1 MDVYEV
7 LSDIMAYEGLSIA
20 QVAKKCGLPDS
31 TVRGI
36 VTRKQKTVS
45 LDVAYK
51 LSDGLGV
58 SLERLNGMEEPD
70 KNKERSYDETHA
82 TDKEFE
88 NIVKKY
94 RLITEYSP
102 DGAVVVDTVLDREY
116 SIANKLRKQKEQ
128 LEKVQKMDMEV
139 SEEIVPLRLWAYYG
153 KIACAGT
160 GFIFD
165 DIPSD
170 TVQAPDTNAD
180 FIIGV
185 NGDSMEPDYSDG
197 EKLYIK
203 KVERINPGEVGIF
216 TINNECFLKEY
227 GKDGLVSRNKK
238 YDDIP
243 GNEDVRLI
251 GKVVG
256 KVEE

>member
-1 MDVYEV
+1 MEKNLGTVLKELRKKKKLTAKETTDELLSMGYEI
-7 LSDIMAYEGLSIA
+7 SEKTISGYETGIRMPNADIFMALCKIYDCKNILEMFSFINADYSI
-20 QVAKKCGLPDS
+20 PTD
-31 TVRGI
+31 
-36 VTRKQKTVS
+36 
-45 LDVAYK
+45 
-51 LSDGLGV
+51 
-58 SLERLNGMEEPD
+58 EEWD
-70 KNKERSYDETHA
+70 IIE
-82 TDKEFE
+82 
-88 NIVKKY
+88 KY
-94 RLITEYSP
+94 RLITKHSP

-116 SIANKLRKQKEQ
+116 AIADKLREQKEQ
-128 LEKVQKMDMEV
+128 LEKIQKMDMGV
-139 SEEIVPLRLWAYYG
+139 AEEIVPLRLWAYYG

-165 DIPSD
+165 DIPTD
-170 TVQAPDTNAD
+170 TIEAPDANAD

-227 GKDGLVSRNKK
+227 GENGLVSRNKK

>member
-1 MDVYEV
+1 MSFGTRLKEKREALGITQPQLAEMLNVSKGAIGNWETDVNSPRATLLYD
-7 LSDIMAYEGLSIA
+7 LFDILHCDANYLF
-20 QVAKKCGLPDS
+20 Q
-31 TVRGI
+31 
-36 VTRKQKTVS
+36 
-45 LDVAYK
+45 
-51 LSDGLGV
+51 
-58 SLERLNGMEEPD
+58 
-70 KNKERSYDETHA
+70 DETRELYENEA
-82 TDKEFE
+82 SPEEFE
-88 NIVKKY
+88 NIIKKY

-116 SIANKLRKQKEQ
+116 AIAEKLREQKEQ
-128 LEKVQKMDMEV
+128 LEQIQKMDMEV

-153 KIACAGT
+153 KISCAGT

-203 KVERINPGEVGIF
+203 KVERINPGEAGIF

-227 GKDGLVSRNKK
+227 GEDGLVSKNKK

>member
-1 MDVYEV
+1 MTKEEIGLVLKELRVSCNMTQKEVAEKIGRTQQIVGHWETGYAQPDANTLFTLCSIYGVTVDDAFGFQRKESISKEDYER
-7 LSDIMAYEGLSIA
+7 I
-20 QVAKKCGLPDS
+20 
-31 TVRGI
+31 
-36 VTRKQKTVS
+36 RK
-45 LDVAYK
+45 YK
-51 LSDGLGV
+51 LISD
-58 SLERLNGMEEPD
+58 
-70 KNKERSYDETHA
+70 
-82 TDKEFE
+82 
-88 NIVKKY
+88 
-94 RLITEYSP
+94 YSP